1 MATQA
6 ALTFQSVDMAATLE
20 TLLATDGTAS
30 HAYPPSPE
38 LLYGRHAT
46 RNLADAAYYL
56 CMLHGRHP
64 GVVDFAAMR
73 ETDPGARAWLANAAE
88 GFTLERLF
96 LTRISVAAGPLP
108 STPGHAEC
116 EAAAIGQRHALE
128 TLAQSE
134 RTGCA
139 LGAAIAL
146 VMDWKAVRHV
156 LDIAAQRLGVEPQ
169 PARLPD
175 ERLTRSVA
183 ATASSNNSVAR
194 ALGFG
199 AQQILAQHRGLWTVL
214 ELRQRARD
222 CV

>member
-96 LTRISVAAGPLP
+96 LTESAWL
-108 STPGHAEC
+108 
-116 EAAAIGQRHALE
+116 
-128 TLAQSE
+128 
-134 RTGCA
+134 
-139 LGAAIAL
+139 
-146 VMDWKAVRHV
+146 
-156 LDIAAQRLGVEPQ
+156 
-169 PARLPD
+169 PARC
-175 ERLTRSVA
+175 
-183 ATASSNNSVAR
+183 
-194 ALGFG
+194 
-199 AQQILAQHRGLWTVL
+199 
-214 ELRQRARD
+214 RARPAMPNAKQRRSASAMRWKRSLSPNAP
-222 CV
+222 VAHWVRRSRW